1 MVAVVIAMIIKG
13 IFLQTYTIPSESM
26 LGGTL
31 RIGGD
36 FLILNRMAYTFSEPE
51 NGDVVIFEY
60 PLEPH
65 KDFIK
70 RVVGIPGDKLKLVD
84 KVLYVNG
91 VAVDEP
97 YKLTNG
103 QMSLSEEMTTKDN
116 FSEFTVPE
124 GKYFVM
130 GDNRDN
136 SYDSRFWGGFV
147 DESKIKGK
155 AFLIYWSL
163 EQPKYNSI
171 WAKFPLK
178 PFRFLNPKYDRF
190 DRFFKLIN

>member
-136 SYDSRFWGGFV
+136 SYDSRFWG
-147 DESKIKGK
+147 DLSTRARLKGK
-155 AFLIYWSL
+155 HSLYTGLLSSLSITLYGLSFRSNLSDFSIRSMTGLIVSL
-163 EQPKYNSI
+163 S
-171 WAKFPLK
+171 L
-178 PFRFLNPKYDRF
+178 
-190 DRFFKLIN
+190 